1 MAVFLS
7 VLKIIGIILLIIL
20 AVLILLILLLLF
32 VPIRY
37 KAPGYADIDDK
48 DINADAYLTW
58 LLHIVS
64 VRLHFK
70 KKGDATDKYLT
81 LRVFGIKIK
90 DFLAPK
96 DNKEKKEKKEKK
108 SKKDKK
114 EKVDKSKD
122 NKKDDDKPEAVLS
135 TVTGDS
141 DLSGGYIT
149 DDDLKEDPD
158 DGLKDDEDMSLTDKI
173 VTFIETIYD
182 LILDKADLILDL
194 FEDKA
199 DGISEKTEDMIKT
212 IEAWSYVL
220 SKEKTINA
228 IGNVKDSII
237 KLLWHIRPRKGKLYG
252 EVGMEDPAVTGK
264 ILGYYWMF
272 IPLYAGIF
280 TLVPFFDKK
289 RIYLSGDLKGHI
301 RLNHVL
307 VIGWKFLFNK
317 DFKYIRRLKDRVEYV
332 KEHKK

>member
-32 VPIRY
+32 VPVRY
-37 KAPGYADIDDK
+37 KALGYADIDDK

-58 LLHIVS
+58 LLYIVS

-70 KKGDATDKYLT
+70 KKGDETDKYLT

-96 DNKEKKEKKEKK
+96 ENKEKKEKK

-114 EKVDKSKD
+114 EKVDKT
-122 NKKDDDKPEAVLS
+122 EVILS
-135 TVTGDS
+135 SVTGDS

-158 DGLKDDEDMSLTDKI
+158 DGLKDDDLLDEGSGDDEDMSLTDKI
-173 VTFIETIYD
+173 FTFIETIYD
-182 LILDKADLILDL
+182 LILDKTDLLLDL

-220 SKEKTINA
+220 SKERTINA
-228 IGNVKDSII
+228 IGNVKDSVI

-289 RIYLSGDLKGHI
+289 RIYFNGDLKGHI